1 MRGSTDIELMRL
13 LHGELPA
20 DEAREL
26 RARMDRDPSL
36 AAAYARLE
44 RAWNGLDLPPAPP
57 APPGFGQRILARAQ
71 GEPSGG
77 AISWA
82 AAPVWVRAAA
92 AAALVLGAAMGAGVG
107 SWTGIS
113 QSGEAHERE
122 TAAETLF
129 TQADS
134 ESGVQSSFA
143 ESYWDALGEIDEEG
157 L

>member
-44 RAWNGLDLPPAPP
+44 RAWHGLDLPPAAP
-57 APPGFGQRILARAQ
+57 APPGFGPRILARVRR
-71 GEPSGG
+71 EPSGG

-82 AAPVWVRAAA
+82 AAPAWVRAAA
-92 AAALVLGAAMGAGVG
+92 AAALILGAAVGAGVG
-107 SWTGIS
+107 SWTG
-113 QSGEAHERE
+113 
-122 TAAETLF
+122 TPAAVDVGSVESVGSEEMEPNF
-129 TQADS
+129 AD
-134 ESGVQSSFA
+134 A
-143 ESYWDALGEIDEEG
+143 YWDALGELDQEG
-157 L
+157 M